1 MGSIDKIDWHSGG
14 NFPDDLPP
22 ENGGTHI
29 GMFLAW
35 IINND
40 LIGEMHLEDSI
51 EFINSVK
58 NREKTGRDFL
68 IEQCDGKF
76 WDEDLNKEGL
86 EFTKYYYDDDKSNL
100 YINDYDELLG
110 EGLETLYHV
119 ENSWDNYDKIKK
131 RVDERY
137 LEWKKKI
144 SD

>member
-1 MGSIDKIDWHSGG
+1 MWWKI
-14 NFPDDLPP
+14 
-22 ENGGTHI
+22 
-29 GMFLAW
+29 
-35 IINND
+35 
-40 LIGEMHLEDSI
+40 
-51 EFINSVK
+51 
-58 NREKTGRDFL
+58 
-68 IEQCDGKF
+68 